1 MLFSIKDAGSV
12 MYPCEK
18 KKNELHSTSQH
29 IQKLTPGTLE
39 IDLSKMDPHKSF
51 QNTQQN
57 ILTLELAKTS

>member
-39 IDLSKMDPHKSF
+39 IDLSKMEPHKSF
-51 QNTQQN
+51 
-57 ILTLELAKTS
+57 